1 MTDEMLSRRFFLSA
15 AAAAPAGPALLA
27 SDRIAIFDPP
37 PERIRIATI
46 ATSYAAPADHVHAR

>member
-1 MTDEMLSRRFFLSA
+1 MPDHPLSRRFFLSA
-15 AAAAPAGPALLA
+15 AAAVPAVPGLVA

-46 ATSYAAPADHVHAR
+46 